1 MVRLLVC
8 VFPLLKKRRAR
19 KEIQVQRMNTYTEI
33 PAGEIGDGKIITN
46 ERRDSEEDYE
56 DLNTNPGIAVTA
68 YRNSDKTHDT
78 KNTPSEYYTEL
89 SDKSAHQSS
98 QDKGGA
104 IATVGG
110 THGQKYYSQLSDDI
124 DSDTEYEDMTNH
136 EYIDLGEQFQPPL
149 ESALQNGDYRTP
161 NNPKRNETNGYGTS
175 GKGGKT
181 LEIDEEEDETGY
193 VMPSPTRRLTF
204 RKRFLSIFN
213 KSNSQRKR
221 RKSNFK
227 VDGSTKTDRSVG
239 DKNSF
244 PRKRS
249 KAVKDVNVKKLTELY
264 EKNK

>member
-46 ERRDSEEDYE
+46 ERHDSEEDYE

-78 KNTPSEYYTEL
+78 NNT
-89 SDKSAHQSS
+89 HQSS

-110 THGQKYYSQLSDDI
+110 THGQKYYSQLSDDV
-124 DSDTEYEDMTNH
+124 DSDTEYEDMMNH

-149 ESALQNGDYRTP
+149 ESALQNGGYRTP

-175 GKGGKT
+175 GKGRKT

-193 VMPSPTRRLTF
+193 VMPSPTRRLTI

-213 KSNSQRKR
+213 KNNSQRMR

-239 DKNSF
+239 DQNSF